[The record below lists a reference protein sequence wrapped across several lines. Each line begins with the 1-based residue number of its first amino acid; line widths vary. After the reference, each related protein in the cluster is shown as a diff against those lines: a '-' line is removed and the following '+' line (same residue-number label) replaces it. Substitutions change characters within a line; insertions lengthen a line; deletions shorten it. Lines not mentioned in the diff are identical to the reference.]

1 MAGFW
6 KPRRQADT
14 GDAPGNGTDAGQTV
28 ATDEDASDPELAEQL
43 ARLEEIER
51 RHEQLYTQAE
61 TGETEPGTTAAPL
74 PEAMWP
80 EAIPPLPEVGGDR
93 LAPLLRWLEM
103 ARAVLSARAS
113 RNRDELQR
121 LSSQWVHISRNLGR
135 FRGDDVTAV
144 AESQARVR
152 ERIAAD
158 ETACHLIR
166 LLQGHLAEW
175 EQAASAGGAGDEET
189 AAAQAPLLA
198 ADVELLRRLLDDAS
212 ADRARAAQALVGGVL
227 EALSGIALDM
237 EVVQRQAEREPGAA
251 AEAVRGLQDRLAGAV
266 EDLRARPD
274 AELVVPGEDEPLH
287 ATLRRCLAAYQPR
300 LAGDIA
306 WSGGEPADPEVRAAV
321 LWIVQE
327 FLAGM
332 AEAGGQEMRL
342 ALAAGEEGAVLDLSA
357 EAPESVVESGWVLR
371 CRARAA
377 VAGGTLAV
385 AVDAG
390 EGRRGIEVRFPVAPG
405 AVGVS
410 SAHPWGS
417 AS

>member
-1 MAGFW
+1 VAGFW

-14 GDAPGNGTDAGQTV
+14 GDAPGNGTDAAKPV

-61 TGETEPGTTAAPL
+61 TGDAEPGTTAVPL

-80 EAIPPLPEVGGDR
+80 EAIPPLPTDPAGVR
-93 LAPLLRWLEM
+93 VAPLLRWLEM

-121 LSSQWVHISRNLGR
+121 LSSQWVHISRNLSR
-135 FRGDDVTAV
+135 FRGDEVTAV

-166 LLQGHLAEW
+166 LLQGHLSEW
-175 EQAASAGGAGDEET
+175 ELASAGVAET
-189 AAAQAPLLA
+189 AAAAQAPLVA
-198 ADVELLRRLLDDAS
+198 ADVELLRRLLEDAS

-237 EVVQRQAEREPGAA
+237 EVVQRQAEREPDGA

-266 EDLRARPD
+266 EDLRARPG
-274 AELVVPGEDEPLH
+274 AGLVVPGEDEPLH

-300 LAGDIA
+300 LAGDLV
-306 WSGGEPADPEVRAAV
+306 WSGGEPADPEVGAAV

-342 ALAAGEEGAVLDLSA
+342 GLAVGEEAAVLDLSA
-357 EAPESVVESGWVLR
+357 EAPESVVEAGWVLR
-371 CRARAA
+371 CQARAA
-377 VAGGTLAV
+377 VAGGTLAAV
-385 AVDAG
+385 AAAD
-390 EGRRGIEVRFPVAPG
+390 GRLRIQVRFPVAPG